1 MNFRYAL
8 DHHFRHG
15 LGWTRSLATTTVQR
29 SRVGQSNSQNIEKS
43 SRRNPRSVQRPRLGQ
58 TNTAF
63 IPRRAENAHSRRSG
77 PDSFK
82 ASKRTST
89 AKPSDAESAKRLLQ
103 PYVLSSRLRKLCDEG
118 QIDTAIAMLKSSA
131 MGAQNTPV
139 WNTVIW
145 ECMKAKRYGSAYK
158 MFTDVCARPVILCF
172 VILIPR
178 CR

>member
-1 MNFRYAL
+1 MNFRHAL
-8 DHHFRHG
+8 DHHFLHCAYG

-29 SRVGQSNSQNIEKS
+29 SRVGQANPQNIEKI
-43 SRRNPRSVQRPRLGQ
+43 SRHNPRSVQRPRLGQ
-58 TNTAF
+58 ANTAS
-63 IPRRAENAHSRRSG
+63 IPRRTENANSRRNR
-77 PDSFK
+77 PDS
-82 ASKRTST
+82 SKRTST
-89 AKPSDAESAKRLLQ
+89 AKPPDTESAKRLLE

-158 MFTDVCARPVILCF
+158 MFTDVRARPL
-172 VILIPR
+172 PSTS
-178 CR
+178 